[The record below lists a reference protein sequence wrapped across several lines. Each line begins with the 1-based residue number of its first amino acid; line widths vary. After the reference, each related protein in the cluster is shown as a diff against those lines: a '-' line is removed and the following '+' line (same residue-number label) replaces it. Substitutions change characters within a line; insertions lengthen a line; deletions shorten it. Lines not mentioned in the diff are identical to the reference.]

1 LQHFNAFKITTMRL
15 PCQGRHMPPRLSGKK
30 WAIKQGFD
38 NEPRALSMFG
48 ELGTGFG
55 EEVVLLKVLL

>member
-1 LQHFNAFKITTMRL
+1 MRL
-15 PCQGRHMPPRLSGKK
+15 PCQGRRMPPRLSGKK
-30 WAIKQGFD
+30 WAIKRGFD
-38 NEPRALSMFG
+38 NESRALSMFG